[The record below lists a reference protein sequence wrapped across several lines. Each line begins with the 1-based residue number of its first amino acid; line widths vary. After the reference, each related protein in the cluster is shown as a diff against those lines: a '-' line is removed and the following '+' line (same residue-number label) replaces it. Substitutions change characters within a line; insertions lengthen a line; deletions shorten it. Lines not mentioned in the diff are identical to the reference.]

1 MSVKQSILA
10 AAWDEFE
17 RHSYSG
23 ARMQRIADRAGVP
36 KANVHYHFGS
46 KLALYNRVL
55 SDIVELWDQAFEG
68 LDSSADPAAV
78 LTGFVRRKVEFT
90 RLYPQATRI
99 FTSEILHN
107 APYLDPALNEWM
119 NTWTRERAEV
129 IAQWV
134 KSGRIRPVDP
144 YHLIFMIWAGTQH
157 YAVAEFQILSV
168 LGQPALG
175 AEDFDRLGDSLVDM
189 VLLTCGLQA
198 RDDLGYPELEHA

>member
-17 RHSYSG
+17 RYSYSG
-23 ARMQRIADRAGVP
+23 ARMQRIADRAAVP

-55 SDIVELWDQAFEG
+55 SDIVELWDQAFEQ
-68 LDSSADPAAV
+68 LDSSADPATV
-78 LTGFVRRKVEFT
+78 LTAFVRRKVEFT

-107 APYLDPALNEWM
+107 APYLDPALNERM
-119 NTWTRERAEV
+119 NSWTRERAEV

-134 KSGRIRPVDP
+134 RDGRIRALDP
-144 YHLIFMIWAGTQH
+144 YHLIFTIWAGTQH
-157 YAVAEFQILSV
+157 YAVAEYQILSV
-168 LGQPALG
+168 YGQSAL
-175 AEDFDRLGDSLVDM
+175 AEKDFERLGDSLVDM
-189 VLLTCGLQA
+189 VLRTCGL
-198 RDDLGYPELEHA
+198 ESTEHA